1 MPYHEK
7 DTWQNEV
14 LFFFV
19 ETHADKTH
27 IHADI
32 TKSGSTITVTDL
44 MEVGV
49 ELQVAC
55 VRGKARTLSAQQS
68 CLLIH
73 PTSADEE

>member
-1 MPYHEK
+1 MYPTMK
-7 DTWQNEV
+7 KILGKTKF
-14 LFFFV
+14 FFFV

-49 ELQVAC
+49 KL
-55 VRGKARTLSAQQS
+55 
-68 CLLIH
+68 
-73 PTSADEE
+73 

>member
-1 MPYHEK
+1 MCPTMK
-7 DTWQNEV
+7 KILGKTKF
-14 LFFFV
+14 FFFV

-49 ELQVAC
+49 EL
-55 VRGKARTLSAQQS
+55 
-68 CLLIH
+68 
-73 PTSADEE
+73 